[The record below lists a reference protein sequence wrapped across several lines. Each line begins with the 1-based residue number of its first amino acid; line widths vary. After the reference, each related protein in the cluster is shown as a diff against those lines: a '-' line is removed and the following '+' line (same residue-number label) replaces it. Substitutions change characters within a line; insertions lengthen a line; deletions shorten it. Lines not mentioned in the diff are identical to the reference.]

1 MSKKEMKKVE
11 NVADITSFKDER
23 FLKFPTFLLTQP
35 KFAGKKLSN
44 DAKVLYLLFR
54 NSFAASIMH
63 NLRDANGIYINYTI
77 SKMVETLGKSRPTCI
92 KAKNELKQVGLI
104 EDNGDNN
111 HDPRT
116 GKKEPNKYYLL
127 NIDYWIGDI
136 QGLKNSTLANETA
149 TAKCKGQ
156 HEKDGISNNSAST
169 KNEKNLQN
177 SESYPSNCVTN
188 FESVE
193 DKKANERS
201 LDAMAPLK
209 KDEDSQTSEPYKD
222 NKIKNIVPV
231 QNKEK
236 NTENIANP
244 AYLQNEDFNK
254 QASTQQNQQS
264 KEYLHNINKKIDQL
278 HNKNSY
284 SKSSFVT
291 SKDDKDS
298 KADLN
303 KMLNQNIANT
313 IKNGM
318 SDYQAKHNKLSVK
331 DIDLLANWLKDL
343 HQTKEY
349 CRHINAAIDQGI
361 NESSQSGKEFFSNN
375 SERVLSAVSGLLV
388 WCIDKI
394 EHPEKAKYKIR
405 NSNNFI
411 FNTVKK
417 KVKEVLDDPQK
428 LNYIPNE
435 HSNKYVEKGTDWS
448 KKKVDT
454 NSGYSTE
461 KLRDLFKDLNNA

>member
-111 HDPRT
+111 YDPRT

-231 QNKEK
+231 Q

>member
-111 HDPRT
+111 YDPRT

-298 KADLN
+298 KADL
-303 KMLNQNIANT
+303 MLNQNIANT